1 MSNTDEDLKSMQYRW
16 RSKIYA
22 GYIISRI
29 KFSGLNIYMT
39 NSLNIFDNRIGR
51 PNIFKVLTSLTLN
64 FFDETGGIDP
74 LMIMI

>member
-1 MSNTDEDLKSMQYRW
+1 
-16 RSKIYA
+16 
-22 GYIISRI
+22 
-29 KFSGLNIYMT
+29 MT
-39 NSLNIFDNRIGR
+39 NSLNVFDNRIGR